1 MPIFPCVFRC
11 FSVKYVEKVGSFAHE
26 LSIDFFAENQ
36 RIETECLI
44 LRPVTLADAE
54 DMYEYASDEE
64 TVRYVFF

>member
-1 MPIFPCVFRC
+1 MNYPLI
-11 FSVKYVEKVGSFAHE
+11 
-26 LSIDFFAENQ
+26 FAENQ

-64 TVRYVFF
+64 TVRYVF

>member
-1 MPIFPCVFRC
+1 MNYPLI
-11 FSVKYVEKVGSFAHE
+11 
-26 LSIDFFAENQ
+26 FAENQ

-64 TVRYVFF
+64 TVRYVFLKNQTIA